1 MSIDK
6 TAMAKKIDFDS
17 APARKFMFDQSFDDD
32 ADVHRSPERRP
43 VLVSPDQLDALKK
56 EAYDSGME
64 AGRKAGKEEQLSQ
77 QNGILAKIDQ
87 SLNGLVK
94 GLAAIAREQEDQTRR
109 LSIAIAKKI
118 LPHFTEQNGTQE
130 IEALVGETLREM
142 AREPRLVVRVAE
154 PQFDALNE
162 KIQALAT
169 AKAFSGKVVILAD
182 SAVAGGDCR
191 IEWAD
196 GGIERNTEA
205 TLKTIEQTV
214 LPPS

>member
-6 TAMAKKIDFDS
+6 TAIAKKIDFDS
-17 APARKFMFDQSFDDD
+17 APARKFMFDQSFDD
-32 ADVHRSPERRP
+32 AIDVHRAPERRP
-43 VLVSPDQLDALKK
+43 VLLSPDQLDALKK
-56 EAYDSGME
+56 EAYDSGVE
-64 AGRKAGKEEQLSQ
+64 AGKKAGKEEQLSQ
-77 QNGILAKIDQ
+77 QNAVLAKIDQ
-87 SLNGLVK
+87 NLSGLVK
-94 GLAAIAREQEDQTRR
+94 GLATIAHEQENQARR
-109 LSIAIAKKI
+109 LALAIAKKI

-142 AREPRLVVRVAE
+142 AREPRLVIRVSE

-182 SAVAGGDCR
+182 AAVAGGDCR

-196 GGIERNTEA
+196 GGIERNTNA
-205 TLKTIEQTV
+205 TLETIEQTV